1 MWDKLTVYLERV
13 HAFRPSNTCI
23 LHEQRAIKTCV
34 VNFDR
39 SIFFWPECKI
49 FWGFWVKG
57 QQKGYPLPFLSPSE
71 SLQPMLTFHMV
82 CFASLG

>member
-13 HAFRPSNTCI
+13 HAFRPSNTYI

-39 SIFFWPECKI
+39 SILF
-49 FWGFWVKG
+49 
-57 QQKGYPLPFLSPSE
+57 
-71 SLQPMLTFHMV
+71 
-82 CFASLG
+82 